1 MECPNCQQETAAG
14 KFCMRCGTPL
24 VETYAAAAETN
35 TSDTSGQSHDKQK
48 LTSDVIENMK
58 TTGVQFSHFFT
69 NLVKRP
75 NAAKNVDAQDM
86 VSGIIS
92 VTLFSVIFAIGYFL
106 LLKSFIKTMNDI
118 GSMAGGFFGGMFGE
132 MINADVSVSFLDGFL
147 WPFVKMIMMI
157 AIVVGLTF
165 AVLKIANSAY
175 TVQTTIAKYGAYLI
189 PFGLLLAAGIL
200 LSLMGLGAVGVV
212 AIIVSLFGTLFFIPM
227 FVTMENKL
235 SGIDHI
241 YLLVLLHIVNCFVFA
256 FVLRS
261 LFAPFMRGL
270 NDMLF

>member
-1 MECPNCQQETAAG
+1 
-14 KFCMRCGTPL
+14 
-24 VETYAAAAETN
+24 
-35 TSDTSGQSHDKQK
+35 
-48 LTSDVIENMK
+48 
-58 TTGVQFSHFFT
+58 
-69 NLVKRP
+69 
-75 NAAKNVDAQDM
+75 
-86 VSGIIS
+86 
-92 VTLFSVIFAIGYFL
+92 
-106 LLKSFIKTMNDI
+106 
-118 GSMAGGFFGGMFGE
+118 
-132 MINADVSVSFLDGFL
+132 FL

-200 LSLMGLGAVGVV
+200 LLLMGLGAVGVV

-235 SGIDHI
+235 SGIDRI

-261 LFAPFMRGL
+261 LFAPFILGL
-270 NDMLF
+270 DDILFISSRYPAIIDVTWRCWCCSHYRQFVRHSFLYPYVCDDGK